1 MVEYAYRAIDA
12 NGKKVRG
19 CHEASG
25 LDELTSR
32 LDSQGF
38 HLLDVKVNKQAFSLF
53 SPRKIERRNLIVL
66 FMYLEQMAAA
76 GIPIL
81 DALSEMRDS
90 EESPLMR
97 KILTA
102 LVDDI
107 SSGQTLSGAMKSHD
121 AIFSELMIN
130 LVMAGE
136 QTGNMAV
143 VFAELKDILAWQ
155 DDIIRK
161 TKKLVSYP
169 LFVGAIVFAVVC
181 FLMIYLVPQL
191 VSFIISM
198 DQQIPLMTRALLV
211 VSNAFVNFWYVIIG
225 APLVIFYA
233 VKQTLKHSAAAK
245 YWFDRHKL
253 DLLLFGEAMSKL
265 ELARFSKNFA
275 LLYDAG
281 ISVIECLRISSNT
294 TSNIYIKRE
303 LGAIKEK
310 ISSGDSIYEAFSGA
324 KLFPPLVLRMLH
336 VGEQTGELGA
346 SLRRISEFY
355 NRDVSELIER
365 IQLMIEPTMTVIMGV
380 LLGWIMLSVLG
391 PIYDIISTIQL

>member
-253 DLLLFGEAMSKL
+253 DLPLFGEAMSKL

-303 LGAIKEK
+303 LAAIKEK

-324 KLFPPLVLRMLH
+324 QLFPPLVLRMLH

>member
-1 MVEYAYRAIDA
+1 MVEYAYRAIDDK
-12 NGKKVRG
+12 GKKVRG

-25 LDELTSR
+25 LDELSSR

-38 HLLDVKVNKQAFSLF
+38 HLLDAKVNKQAFSLF
-53 SPRKIERRNLIVL
+53 PQRKIERRNLIVL
-66 FMYLEQMAAA
+66 FMYLEQMAGA

-81 DALSEMRDS
+81 DALYEMRDS

-97 KILTA
+97 KILNA
-102 LVDDI
+102 LAEDI
-107 SSGQTLSGAMKSHD
+107 SSGKTLSEAMKSHD
-121 AIFSELMIN
+121 HIFSELMIN

-143 VFAELKDILAWQ
+143 VFSELKDMLAWQ
-155 DDIIRK
+155 DDIVRK

-211 VSNAFVNFWYVIIG
+211 VSNAFVNYWYVIIG
-225 APLVIFYA
+225 APVIIFLA
-233 VKQTLKHSAAAK
+233 LKQTLKRSQATK

-253 DLLLFGEAMSKL
+253 KLALFGEAMIKL

-294 TSNIYIKRE
+294 TANTYIKRE
-303 LGAIKEK
+303 LGAITEK
-310 ISSGDSIYEAFSGA
+310 ISSGDSIYEAFSSA
-324 KLFPPLVLRMLH
+324 ELFPPLVLRMLH
-336 VGEQTGELGA
+336 VGEQTGALGA
-346 SLRRISEFY
+346 SLRRISDFY

-365 IQLMIEPTMTVIMGV
+365 IQLMIEPAMTVIMGV

>member
-1 MVEYAYRAIDA
+1 MVDYAYRAIDA

-38 HLLDVKVNKQAFSLF
+38 HLLDAKVNKQAFSLF
-53 SPRKIERRNLIVL
+53 PQRKIERRNLIVL
-66 FMYLEQMAAA
+66 FMYLEQMAGA

-97 KILTA
+97 KILSA

-107 SSGQTLSGAMKSHD
+107 TSGQTLSGAMKSHD
-121 AIFSELMIN
+121 VIFSELMIN
-130 LVMAGE
+130 LVLAGE

-143 VFAELKDILAWQ
+143 VFAELKDILVWQ

-211 VSNAFVNFWYVIIG
+211 VSNAFVNFWYVIIA
-225 APLVIFYA
+225 APLVIFFA
-233 VKQTLKHSAAAK
+233 VKQILRHSDAAK

-253 DLLLFGEAMSKL
+253 DLPLFGEAMSKL

-281 ISVIECLRISSNT
+281 ISVIDCLRISSNT

-303 LGAIKEK
+303 LAAIKEK
-310 ISSGDSIYEAFSGA
+310 ISSGDSIYEAFSTA
-324 KLFPPLVLRMLH
+324 RLFPPLVLRMLH
-336 VGEQTGELGA
+336 VGEQTGALGA
-346 SLRRISEFY
+346 SLRRISDFY

>member
-1 MVEYAYRAIDA
+1 MVDYAYRAIDA

-38 HLLDVKVNKQAFSLF
+38 HLLDAKVNKQAFSLF
-53 SPRKIERRNLIVL
+53 PQRKIERRNLIVL
-66 FMYLEQMAAA
+66 FMYLEQMAGA

-97 KILTA
+97 KILSA

-107 SSGQTLSGAMKSHD
+107 TSGQTLSGAMKSHD
-121 AIFSELMIN
+121 VIFSELMIN
-130 LVMAGE
+130 LVLAGE

-143 VFAELKDILAWQ
+143 VFAELKDILVWQ

-211 VSNAFVNFWYVIIG
+211 VSNAFVNFWYVIIA
-225 APLVIFYA
+225 APLVIFFA
-233 VKQTLKHSAAAK
+233 VKQILKHSDAAK

-253 DLLLFGEAMSKL
+253 DLPLFGEAMSKL

-303 LGAIKEK
+303 LAAIKEK
-310 ISSGDSIYEAFSGA
+310 ISSGDSIYEAFSTA
-324 KLFPPLVLRMLH
+324 RLFPPLVLRMLH
-336 VGEQTGELGA
+336 VGEQTGALGA
-346 SLRRISEFY
+346 SLRRISDFY

>member
-1 MVEYAYRAIDA
+1 MVDYAYRAIDA

-38 HLLDVKVNKQAFSLF
+38 HLLDAKVNKQAFSLF
-53 SPRKIERRNLIVL
+53 PQRKIERRNLIVL
-66 FMYLEQMAAA
+66 FMYLEQMAGA

-97 KILTA
+97 KILSA

-107 SSGQTLSGAMKSHD
+107 TSGQTLSGAMKSHD

-130 LVMAGE
+130 LVLAGE

-143 VFAELKDILAWQ
+143 VFAELKDILVWQ

-211 VSNAFVNFWYVIIG
+211 VSNAFVNFWYVIIA
-225 APLVIFYA
+225 APLVIFFA
-233 VKQTLKHSAAAK
+233 VKQILRHSDAAK

-253 DLLLFGEAMSKL
+253 DLPLFGEAMSKL

-303 LGAIKEK
+303 LAAIKEK
-310 ISSGDSIYEAFSGA
+310 ISSGDSIYDAFSTA
-324 KLFPPLVLRMLH
+324 HLFPPLVLRMLH
-336 VGEQTGELGA
+336 VGEQTGALGA
-346 SLRRISEFY
+346 SLRRISDFY

>member
-25 LDELTSR
+25 LDELSSR

-38 HLLDVKVNKQAFSLF
+38 HLLDAKVNKPALSLF
-53 SPRKIERRNLIVL
+53 PQRKIERRNLIVL
-66 FMYLEQMAAA
+66 FMYLEQMAGA

-90 EESPLMR
+90 EESPVMR
-97 KILTA
+97 KILST

-107 SSGQTLSGAMKSHD
+107 SSGQTLSGAMQSHD
-121 AIFSELMIN
+121 NIFSELMIN

-143 VFAELKDILAWQ
+143 VFAELRDILSWQ
-155 DDIIRK
+155 DDIVRK
-161 TKKLVSYP
+161 SKKLITYP

-211 VSNAFVNFWYVIIG
+211 VSDAFVNYWYVIMA
-225 APLVIFYA
+225 APLVIYFGI
-233 VKQTLKHSAAAK
+233 KQTLKHSEVSK
-245 YWFDRHKL
+245 YWFDQHKL
-253 DLLLFGEAMSKL
+253 DLPLFGEAMSKL

-281 ISVIECLRISSNT
+281 ISVIECLRISANT
-294 TSNIYIKRE
+294 TSNVYIKRE
-303 LGAIKEK
+303 LAAIKEK
-310 ISSGDSIYEAFSGA
+310 ISSGDSIYEAFSSA
-324 KLFPPLVLRMLH
+324 QLFPPLVLRMLH
-336 VGEQTGELGA
+336 VGEKTGALGA
-346 SLRRISEFY
+346 SLRRISDFY
-355 NRDVSELIER
+355 NRDVNELIEK

>member
-12 NGKKVRG
+12 DGKKVRG

-25 LDELTSR
+25 LEELTSR
-32 LDSQGF
+32 LDKQGF
-38 HLLDVKVNKQAFSLF
+38 HLLDAKVHKQAFSLF
-53 SPRKIERRNLIVL
+53 PQRKIERRNLIVL
-66 FMYLEQMAAA
+66 FMYLEQMAGA

-97 KILTA
+97 KIIGT

-107 SSGQTLSGAMKSHD
+107 SSGQSLSGAMESHGD
-121 AIFSELMIN
+121 IFTELMIN

-136 QTGNMAV
+136 QTGNMAA
-143 VFAELKDILAWQ
+143 VFSELKDILTWQ
-155 DDIIRK
+155 DDIVRK

-169 LFVGAIVFAVVC
+169 LFVGGIVFAVIC

-191 VSFIISM
+191 VGFIISM
-198 DQQIPLMTRALLV
+198 GQQIPLMTRALLF
-211 VSNAFVNFWYVIIG
+211 VSDLFVNYWYLIISS
-225 APLVIFYA
+225 PVLVFI
-233 VKQTLKHSAAAK
+233 VLKQLLKRSYSAK
-245 YWFDRHKL
+245 YQFDRYKL
-253 DLLLFGEAMSKL
+253 EVPLFGEALRKL

-281 ISVIECLRISSNT
+281 ISVLECLEISSKT
-294 TSNIYIKRE
+294 TSNVYIKRE
-303 LGAIKEK
+303 LDAIRVK
-310 ISSGDSIYEAFSGA
+310 ISSGDSIYQAFSSA
-324 KLFPPLVLRMLH
+324 QLFPPLVLRMLH
-336 VGEQTGELGA
+336 VGEQTGALGA
-346 SLRRISEFY
+346 SLLRISDFY
-355 NRDVSELIER
+355 SRDVSELIER
-365 IQLMIEPTMTVIMGV
+365 IQMMIEPTMTVIMGV

>member
-19 CHEASG
+19 CDEAGG
-25 LDELTSR
+25 LEELSLR

-38 HLLDVKVNKQAFSLF
+38 HLLDAKVNKQAFSLLP
-53 SPRKIERRNLIVL
+53 PRKIERRNLIVL
-66 FMYLEQMAAA
+66 FMYLEQMAGA

-90 EESPLMR
+90 EESPVMR
-97 KILTA
+97 KILST
-102 LVDDI
+102 LVADI
-107 SSGQTLSGAMKSHD
+107 SSGQTLSRAMQSHD
-121 AIFSELMIN
+121 GVFSELMIS
-130 LVMAGE
+130 LVLAGE
-136 QTGNMAV
+136 QTGNMTV
-143 VFAELKDILAWQ
+143 VFAELRDILAWQ

-169 LFVGAIVFAVVC
+169 LFVGAIVFAVIC

-211 VSNAFVNFWYVIIG
+211 VSDAFVNYWYVIMAG
-225 APLVIFYA
+225 PLVIYFA
-233 VKQTLKHSAAAK
+233 IKQTLKHSEAAK
-245 YWFDRHKL
+245 YWFDRNKL
-253 DLLLFGEAMSKL
+253 DLPLFGEAMSKL

-281 ISVIECLRISSNT
+281 ISVIECLKISSNT

-303 LGAIKEK
+303 LAAIKEK
-310 ISSGDSIYEAFSGA
+310 ISSGDSIYESFSSA
-324 KLFPPLVLRMLH
+324 QLFPPLVLRMLH
-336 VGEQTGELGA
+336 VGEQTGALGA
-346 SLRRISEFY
+346 SLRRISDFY
-355 NRDVSELIER
+355 NRDVSELIEK

>member
-12 NGKKVRG
+12 KGKKVRG
-19 CHEASG
+19 CHEAGG

-38 HLLDVKVNKQAFSLF
+38 HLLDAKINKQALSLF
-53 SPRKIERRNLIVL
+53 PQRKVERRNLIVL

-90 EESPLMR
+90 EESPVMR
-97 KILTA
+97 KILSS
-102 LVDDI
+102 LVEDI
-107 SSGQTLSGAMKSHD
+107 SSGQTLSGAMESHD
-121 AIFSELMIN
+121 GVFSELMIN

-155 DDIIRK
+155 DDIVRK

-211 VSNAFVNFWYVIIG
+211 VSNAFVNYWYVIMG
-225 APLVIFYA
+225 APVVIFFA
-233 VKQTLKHSAAAK
+233 LKQTLKHSVATK
-245 YWFDRHKL
+245 YGFDRHKL
-253 DLLLFGEAMSKL
+253 NLPLFGEAMSKL

-294 TSNIYIKRE
+294 TSNVYIKRE
-303 LGAIKEK
+303 LAAIKEK
-310 ISSGDSIYEAFSGA
+310 ISSGDSIYEAFSSA
-324 KLFPPLVLRMLH
+324 QLFPPLVLRMLH
-336 VGEQTGELGA
+336 VGEQTGALGA
-346 SLRRISEFY
+346 SLRRISDFY

>member
-1 MVEYAYRAIDA
+1 MVEYAYRAIDGK
-12 NGKKVRG
+12 GKKVRG
-19 CHEASG
+19 CHEARS
-25 LDELTSR
+25 LDELASR

-38 HLLDVKVNKQAFSLF
+38 HLLDAKVNKQAFSLF
-53 SPRKIERRNLIVL
+53 PQRKIERRNFIVL

-81 DALSEMRDS
+81 DALAEMRNS
-90 EESPLMR
+90 EESPVMR
-97 KILTA
+97 KILSS
-102 LVDDI
+102 LVEGI
-107 SSGQTLSGAMKSHD
+107 SSGKTLSGAMESHD
-121 AIFSELMIN
+121 GVFSELMIN
-130 LVMAGE
+130 LVRAGE

-211 VSNAFVNFWYVIIG
+211 VSNAFVNYWYVIIA
-225 APLVIFYA
+225 APVVIFFALKYA
-233 VKQTLKHSAAAK
+233 LKHSVAAK
-245 YWFDRHKL
+245 YGFDRHKL
-253 DLLLFGEAMSKL
+253 DLPLFGEAMSKL

-294 TSNIYIKRE
+294 TSNVYIKRE
-303 LGAIKEK
+303 LAAIKEK
-310 ISSGDSIYEAFSGA
+310 ISNGDSIYKAFSSA
-324 KLFPPLVLRMLH
+324 QLFPPLVLRMLH
-336 VGEQTGELGA
+336 VGEQTGALGA
-346 SLRRISEFY
+346 SLRRISDFY

>member
-25 LDELTSR
+25 LDELSSR

-38 HLLDVKVNKQAFSLF
+38 HLLDAKVNKPALSLF
-53 SPRKIERRNLIVL
+53 PQRKIERRNLIVL
-66 FMYLEQMAAA
+66 FMYLEQMAGA

-90 EESPLMR
+90 EESPVMR
-97 KILTA
+97 KILSA

-107 SSGQTLSGAMKSHD
+107 SSGQTLSGAMQSHD
-121 AIFSELMIN
+121 NIFSELMIN

-143 VFAELKDILAWQ
+143 VFAELRDILSWQ
-155 DDIIRK
+155 DDIVRK
-161 TKKLVSYP
+161 SKKLITYP

-211 VSNAFVNFWYVIIG
+211 VSDAFVNYWYVIMA
-225 APLVIFYA
+225 APLVIYFGI
-233 VKQTLKHSAAAK
+233 KQTLKHSEVSK
-245 YWFDRHKL
+245 YWFDQHKL
-253 DLLLFGEAMSKL
+253 DLPLFGEAMSKL

-281 ISVIECLRISSNT
+281 ISVIECLRISANT
-294 TSNIYIKRE
+294 TSNVYIKRE
-303 LGAIKEK
+303 LAAIKEK
-310 ISSGDSIYEAFSGA
+310 ISSGDSIYEAFSSA
-324 KLFPPLVLRMLH
+324 QLFPPLVLRMLH
-336 VGEQTGELGA
+336 VGEKTGALGA
-346 SLRRISEFY
+346 SLRRISDFY
-355 NRDVSELIER
+355 NRDVNELIEK

>member
-1 MVEYAYRAIDA
+1 MVDYAYRAIDA

-38 HLLDVKVNKQAFSLF
+38 HLLDAKVNKQAFSLF
-53 SPRKIERRNLIVL
+53 PQRKIERRNLIVL
-66 FMYLEQMAAA
+66 FMYLEQMAGA

-97 KILTA
+97 KILSA

-107 SSGQTLSGAMKSHD
+107 TSGQTLSGAMKSHD
-121 AIFSELMIN
+121 VIFSELMIN
-130 LVMAGE
+130 LVLAGE

-143 VFAELKDILAWQ
+143 VFAELKDILVWQ

-211 VSNAFVNFWYVIIG
+211 VSNTFVNFWYVIIA
-225 APLVIFYA
+225 APLVIFFA
-233 VKQTLKHSAAAK
+233 VKQMLRHSDAAK

-253 DLLLFGEAMSKL
+253 DLPLFGEAMSKL

-281 ISVIECLRISSNT
+281 ISVIDCLRISSNT

-303 LGAIKEK
+303 LAAIKEK
-310 ISSGDSIYEAFSGA
+310 ISSGDSIYDAFSTA
-324 KLFPPLVLRMLH
+324 RLFPPLVLRMLH
-336 VGEQTGELGA
+336 VGEQKGSLGA
-346 SLRRISEFY
+346 SLRRISDFY

>member
-25 LDELTSR
+25 LDELSSR

-38 HLLDVKVNKQAFSLF
+38 HLLDAKVNTQAFSLF
-53 SPRKIERRNLIVL
+53 PPRKIERRNLIVL
-66 FMYLEQMAAA
+66 FMYLEQMAGA

-81 DALSEMRDS
+81 DALAEMRDS
-90 EESPLMR
+90 EESPVMR
-97 KILTA
+97 KILST

-107 SSGQTLSGAMKSHD
+107 SSGQTLSGAMQSHD
-121 AIFSELMIN
+121 SVFSELMIN

-143 VFAELKDILAWQ
+143 VFAELRDILAWQ

-161 TKKLVSYP
+161 TKKLVTYP

-211 VSNAFVNFWYVIIG
+211 VSDAFVNYWYVIMA
-225 APLVIFYA
+225 APLAIYFA
-233 VKQTLKHSAAAK
+233 IKQTLKQSEATK

-253 DLLLFGEAMSKL
+253 DLPLFGEAMSKL

-294 TSNIYIKRE
+294 TSNIYINRE
-303 LGAIKEK
+303 LAAIKVK
-310 ISSGDSIYEAFSGA
+310 ISSGDSIYEAFASA
-324 KLFPPLVLRMLH
+324 QLFPPLVLRMLH
-336 VGEQTGELGA
+336 VGEQTGALGA
-346 SLRRISEFY
+346 SLRRISDFY